1 MMKECHTVAQVY
13 GFLSPVKLQTS
24 QFKEDIVNSESNKSS
39 KYSKQK
45 SNKNRQR

>member
-24 QFKEDIVNSESNKSS
+24 QFKEDTVNSEKGQGRATRMGKGEEQLN
-39 KYSKQK
+39 
-45 SNKNRQR
+45 